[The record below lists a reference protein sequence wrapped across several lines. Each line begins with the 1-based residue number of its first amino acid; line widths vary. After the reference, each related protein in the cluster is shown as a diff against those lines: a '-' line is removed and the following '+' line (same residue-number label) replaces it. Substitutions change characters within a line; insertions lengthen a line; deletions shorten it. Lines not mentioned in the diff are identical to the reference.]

1 MDQPKSGKLAKV
13 LDSGAPGAD
22 GAISASVRT
31 VNETIGTSDVLT
43 TMSRSAPRVP
53 VTRVHLHSL
62 TCSHTH
68 TPQPPWLP
76 PETLG
81 NQLLTVKLASTG
93 RTRPGAARPMR

>member
-53 VTRVHLHSL
+53 SHACIYSL

-76 PETLG
+76 PETLR
-81 NQLLTVKLASTG
+81 NQLLTVKLASVG